1 MRFQKCPDSCGRG
14 QSFKVM
20 WQEMI
25 RNVVLHGTIRNDD
38 F

>member
-1 MRFQKCPDSCGRG
+1 MRFQKCPDSFGRG

-20 WQEMI
+20 LQETI
-25 RNVVLHGTIRNDD
+25 RNVVLHWTIRNDD